1 MLTSKG
7 RAMNRHSTI
16 AKNPELSLRYLP
28 TDTIKPDP
36 ANPRSHKPS
45 QISAIARSIETFGF
59 NVPLLVDEELR
70 IIAGHGRLAAAK
82 KIGLHEVP
90 TIGIGHL
97 SDQQR
102 KAYMIADN
110 RLTDLSRWDDQLLGE
125 VLRDLSV
132 ADLDFDLDAIG
143 FSVGEID
150 FRIEGLGD
158 SKNSD
163 PADALIALEEI
174 AVTVVGDLWQL
185 GSHRL
190 LCGSALDGAAWER
203 LMNGRRADVGFTDPP
218 YNVKINGHVSG
229 LGKVEHREFAM
240 ASGEMSRGEFTD
252 FLLSTFRLMAEH
264 SRPASIHFAAIDWAH
279 SSEMTSAGEA
289 AFTELKN
296 ICVWVKPAGGMGS
309 LYRSQHEMFYVWKS
323 GRGRHQNNVELG
335 RNGRNRT
342 NVWFYPGIGA
352 FRHSEGGDLLGDHP
366 TSKPVALVADAILDV
381 SKRGDLVIDPF
392 MGSGT
397 TIIAAERVGRKAFGM
412 DLDPRYVDA
421 TIRRFEKLTGQIV
434 LHESGV
440 SFADVSAQRRLGEAA

>member
-1 MLTSKG
+1 
-7 RAMNRHSTI
+7 MNKHTTVSSDCVL
-16 AKNPELSLRYLP
+16 AVLYLP
-28 TDTIKPDP
+28 TDAIKPDP
-36 ANPRSHKPS
+36 ANPRTHSPP
-45 QISAIARSIETFGF
+45 QVAAIAKSIKSFGF
-59 NVPLLVDEELR
+59 NVPLLIDDDHG

-82 KIGLHEVP
+82 KLGLSQVP
-90 TIGIGHL
+90 TIALGHL
-97 SDQQR
+97 SEQQR

-132 ADLDFDLDAIG
+132 ADLDFELDTIG

-150 FRIEGLGD
+150 FRIEGLD
-158 SKNSD
+158 EKPDED
-163 PADALIALEEI
+163 PADARVSIDEA

-190 LCGSALDGAAWER
+190 LCGSALDGVAWDK
-203 LMNGRRADVGFTDPP
+203 LMKSRKADVGFTDPP

-229 LGKVEHREFAM
+229 LGKVQHREFAM
-240 ASGEMSRGEFTD
+240 ASGEMSRDEFTE
-252 FLLSTFRLMAEH
+252 FLESSFRLMAKH
-264 SRPASIHFAAIDWAH
+264 SKPASIHFAAIDWAH
-279 SSEMTSAGEA
+279 TPEMIAAGEA

-296 ICVWVKPAGGMGS
+296 ICIWSKPSGGMGA
-309 LYRSQHEMFYVWKS
+309 LFRSQHEMFFVWKS

-342 NVWFYPGIGA
+342 NVWSYPGIAA

-397 TIIAAERVGRKAFGM
+397 TIIAAERVGRTAFGM
-412 DLDPRYVDA
+412 DLDPRFIDA
-421 TIRRFEKLTGQIV
+421 TIRRFEKLTGQV
-434 LHESGV
+434 ALHESGA
-440 SFADVSAQRRLGEAA
+440 SFGEVLKQRTSGEVA